1 MDAATTS
8 TDGTRIAYD
17 RFGDG
22 PPLIV
27 VGGALCART
36 TTRPLAEA
44 LAAQFTVFNY
54 DRRGRGD
61 SGDTAPYAVERE
73 IEDLQAL
80 LVEAGGA
87 AGVYGHSSG
96 AALVVRA
103 AAQGTAITA
112 VVLHEPPYSPDT
124 AERRQTSERYTH
136 ELGALLGQNR
146 RGDAVALFNAL
157 VGVPAQI
164 VAQWRS
170 QPWWAGMEALAP
182 TLAYDSAVLG
192 HADTGG
198 TIPFE
203 QLNRITS
210 PALVLTGGA
219 SPPWMTDIGEQV
231 AEALLHGQHVLMKG
245 QQHVVPPEVLVP
257 VLTRFFTAKGAPA

>member
-1 MDAATTS
+1 MPAVTTS
-8 TDGTRIAYD
+8 ADGTRIAYD
-17 RFGDG
+17 RVGGG
-22 PPLIV
+22 PTIVV

-44 LAAQFTVFNY
+44 LAVRFTVFNY

-61 SGDTAPYAVERE
+61 SGDTAPYAVDRE

-80 LVEAGGA
+80 LREAGDTA
-87 AGVYGHSSG
+87 AVYGHSSG

-103 AAQGTAITA
+103 AAHGSAIA
-112 VVLHEPPYSPDT
+112 AAVLHEPPYAPDT
-124 AERRQTSERYTH
+124 SARRQTREQYTQQ
-136 ELGALLGQNR
+136 LDALLAQNR

-157 VGVPAQI
+157 VGVPAQV

-170 QPWWAGMEALAP
+170 EPWWPGMEALAP

-192 HADTGG
+192 HAGAGG

-203 QLNRITS
+203 LLSRITS
-210 PALVLTGGA
+210 PALVITGGE
-219 SPPWMTDIGEQV
+219 SPQWMNDIGRQ
-231 AEALLHGQHVLMKG
+231 AADALLHGRHTVLEG
-245 QQHVVPPEVLVP
+245 HGHVVPPEVLVP
-257 VLTRFFTAKGAPA
+257 VLTAFLGSN